1 MFRKLNSVLAL
12 IAAVFV
18 ISGCAT
24 SGRNYQ
30 SDLDSLNSRV
40 SSLQRES
47 SAKDQEISRLQSQLG
62 DQQSAISQAESER
75 RAMNEKLEAARAA
88 QARAEEEAAARPNT
102 GSAPDSTLK

>member
-1 MFRKLNSVLAL
+1 MFRKFTSGLAL
-12 IAAVFV
+12 VAAVFV

-30 SDLDSLNSRV
+30 SDIDSLNSRV

-47 SAKDQEISRLQSQLG
+47 SAKDQEISRLQSQLNEH
-62 DQQSAISQAESER
+62 QSALSQAESDKR
-75 RAMNEKLEAARAA
+75 SISDKLDAALAA
-88 QARAEEEAAARPNT
+88 QARAEEAASRPNT